1 MKLKIS
7 IVILSIVL
15 LFSTKS
21 YGVNSF
27 RLDLKDLNTVIDN
40 SDLMIISEIT
50 DTNNFSDIDEGIESF
65 FIEKDGE
72 KGDIFMDTSK
82 TNTIY
87 TVKVKNVIHGEKKLK
102 NKEIDIIANS
112 NGFDQKSLFLGSEFF
127 SLLVKVPNTKNETY
141 MILDDHFSIFPKNNT
156 NSSFSVYESF
166 YVFPEN
172 ISLKAKLNETSNIM
186 FVDMKINLKINFS
199 TISL

>member
-65 FIEKDGE
+65 FIEKDGK

>member
-65 FIEKDGE
+65 FIEKDGK

-112 NGFDQKSLFLGSEFF
+112 NAFDQKSLFLGSEFF